1 MNEWDPL
8 ESSYIDQVS
17 IANAQKRQIDNILA
31 SYTGYFDPFSE
42 LIQNALD
49 AVEKRASDQEP
60 NYKPKIWIKV
70 NLMEN
75 SISVLDNGVGFTEDE
90 FHSFLTPNISYK
102 VFGKNRGS
110 KGVGATYL
118 AYGFN
123 HLEVGTKTPDFQS
136 YAIFLDGRS
145 WVSSNYESDTPK
157 VKEIDIS
164 EDFQVDRG
172 SKFVIRFSGEG
183 VRPSDLSWLQA
194 TTAEQW
200 EAVLRIKTPLGGIFL
215 NNSESGKI
223 QCHIKVINKEGDIS
237 EKETSSCTYLY
248 PHLILQ
254 SVQRL
259 KNIQKKQS
267 ELVIQGKDPQKYL
280 PGSMKN
286 LWGIYETWTYDDIES
301 RKTLKPQLKNKSE
314 QLFKELKPNIYG
326 FFGYSVSVWDYINDK
341 KYKLRPAYRI
351 LSGGLQMA
359 TTNMPQGNLITIPLT
374 STIGYQK
381 TSHVILEFRDAKPD
395 YGRKGF
401 QPDVEDLATELSVSV
416 VNYLKRWHPI
426 LKKEAGFPVDIAASK
441 KLHDWITTQET
452 HQKDNPLEVQNK
464 NFFMPMREISILSQP
479 QQEQDVIVAFNQLI
493 AGGVIR
499 GIRIMATN
507 GATQYDSLCRVSPPL
522 SASDYQF
529 DEKTNPLGTNDPS
542 IETVESNPWVLEYKF
557 TLDALLNEFEKAEK
571 SEKDIDVVVCWN
583 AGDKWKENYSIT
595 SLLNFDNINLRQFH
609 GVTHLA
615 NHALSGNHAFCLIV
629 LSELIQ
635 YLNDPEQSQ
644 KLQKL
649 TYN

>member
-1 MNEWDPL
+1 
-8 ESSYIDQVS
+8 
-17 IANAQKRQIDNILA
+17 
-31 SYTGYFDPFSE
+31 
-42 LIQNALD
+42 
-49 AVEKRASDQEP
+49 
-60 NYKPKIWIKV
+60 
-70 NLMEN
+70 
-75 SISVLDNGVGFTEDE
+75 
-90 FHSFLTPNISYK
+90 
-102 VFGKNRGS
+102 
-110 KGVGATYL
+110 
-118 AYGFN
+118 
-123 HLEVGTKTPDFQS
+123 
-136 YAIFLDGRS
+136 
-145 WVSSNYESDTPK
+145 
-157 VKEIDIS
+157 
-164 EDFQVDRG
+164 
-172 SKFVIRFSGEG
+172 
-183 VRPSDLSWLQA
+183 
-194 TTAEQW
+194 
-200 EAVLRIKTPLGGIFL
+200 
-215 NNSESGKI
+215 
-223 QCHIKVINKEGDIS
+223 
-237 EKETSSCTYLY
+237 
-248 PHLILQ
+248 
-254 SVQRL
+254 
-259 KNIQKKQS
+259 
-267 ELVIQGKDPQKYL
+267 
-280 PGSMKN
+280 MKN

-426 LKKEAGFPVDIAASK
+426 LKKEAGFPVDIAASR

-507 GATQYDSLCRVSPPL
+507 GATQYDSLCRVSPPS

-529 DEKTNPLGTNDPS
+529 DEKTNPLGTNDLS
-542 IETVESNPWVLEYKF
+542 IEPRESNPWVLEYKF
-557 TLDALLNEFEKAEK
+557 TLDALLNEFEKDEK
-571 SEKDIDVVVCWN
+571 YEKDIDVVVCWN

-615 NHALSGNHAFCLIV
+615 SNASSGNHAFCLIV